1 MLSSQEQMDIIKTAL
16 SRGYKGPISQ
26 LIEQAIIERGNV
38 IQKDPETPEA
48 PTPSLGGKISGDQP
62 TSSTERNIIK
72 PGQYRDGGVNENVVS
87 YDDEVYGPAQ
97 NKDIAI
103 YGSPEYAKAYEEGR
117 LLYRNQDPTSDAFAV
132 KVLPEVNIT
141 WDKELDQDILKKYP
155 YFNKLSEQQK
165 KYFRD
170 DSVLGRGVRSSAMYG
185 DKWMDSFEKAGKG
198 FLTLP
203 ITGAGEVLST
213 PASVLTEGVAAIK
226 GDDYNFKNAL
236 PTFGTSTNNQRFLSD
251 LSGIGY
257 DNPEGFWQNA
267 ANFGLDISGDPFVA
281 TSLLKTGFK
290 GINKLSKIPTSFQ
303 KNITTPNNL
312 KTQTFTPNLSFK
324 QKQLDNTTF
333 VRHTSPELSPNILK
347 PIDLTKKHT
356 GKGERNLVW
365 FGKGDGAAGYNYP
378 GRETFNANLNFNKPI
393 QFSTNKVFKN
403 KELDDLLNKGHDMVI
418 MGKGDAAHYMPLNKN
433 TIRNLKKTN
442 NNISGNTSL
451 SDIDPVKTLNAKDLN
466 KFNKNAEKSMV
477 QAGIDDAID
486 FKTINFESKLN
497 QQKLDLLPANQAENI
512 RKTYFRNKDLD
523 IKPYASSERTA
534 GTYGQSGQFSFQTNL
549 GDTRLVGDPSAIA
562 AKYGDDWKNLGP
574 ALQHEIIDASRFT
587 IPKIDP
593 IPRYSRV
600 YTGSL
605 TKNRSF
611 DDIYKKSKETAYHEQ
626 GHSTDLPKWA
636 TSGSPSSS
644 TGNLDLNYFGGRNQL
659 GAITQEGVINP
670 LSIRGLN
677 NPVSR
682 FSLTKNYK
690 GKFNQ
695 PHSDQGFIVRDGK
708 KIFAKDFEKVDMHSN
723 LFSKVKDKVF
733 PSKKTRTLNMLA
745 NSPSTNYKNYL
756 EYISSPEEVLARM
769 QGFKAKH
776 NLGADLYNT
785 IDIKTAGNLYKKL
798 KKDDPNYWSIFKDE
812 KSFQK
817 TFNKTHYK
825 KGGFKKRKCKYGCW

>member
-62 TSSTERNIIK
+62 TSSTEKNIIK

-132 KVLPEVNIT
+132 KVLPQVDIT

-155 YFNKLSEQQK
+155 YFNNLSEQQK

-170 DSVLGRGVRSSAMYG
+170 DGVLGRGVRSSAMYG
-185 DKWMDSFEKAGKG
+185 DKWMDSFEQAGKG
-198 FLTLP
+198 FLTSP
-203 ITGAGEVLST
+203 ITTAGEVLAT
-213 PASVLTEGVAAIK
+213 PASVITEGVAAIK

-236 PTFGTSTNNQRFLSD
+236 PTLGTSDNKQRFLSD

-257 DNPEGFWQNA
+257 DNPEGFWQKA
-267 ANFGLDISGDPFVA
+267 GNFGLDLAGDPFVA
-281 TSLLKTGFK
+281 TGLLKTGFK
-290 GINKLSKIPTSFQ
+290 GLGKLSNVPTSFQ
-303 KNITTPNNL
+303 KNITIPNNL
-312 KTQTFTPNLSFK
+312 KTQTL
-324 QKQLDNTTF
+324 LD
-333 VRHTSPELSPNILK
+333 V
-347 PIDLTKKHT
+347 
-356 GKGERNLVW
+356 
-365 FGKGDGAAGYNYP
+365 
-378 GRETFNANLNFNKPI
+378 
-393 QFSTNKVFKN
+393 
-403 KELDDLLNKGHDMVI
+403 
-418 MGKGDAAHYMPLNKN
+418 
-433 TIRNLKKTN
+433 
-442 NNISGNTSL
+442 
-451 SDIDPVKTLNAKDLN
+451 DPVKTLNAKDLN
-466 KFNKNAEKSMV
+466 KFNKNAEKSLV

-497 QQKLDLLPANQAENI
+497 QQKLDLLPTNQAENI
-512 RKTYFRNKDLD
+512 RKTYFRNKELD

-534 GTYGQSGQFSFQTNL
+534 GTYGQSGQFSFQTTL
-549 GDTRLVGDPSAIA
+549 GDTRLVGDPSEIA
-562 AKYGDDWKNLGP
+562 AKYGDDWKTLGP

-587 IPKIDP
+587 IPRIDP

-605 TKNRSF
+605 TKNRSL

-644 TGNLDLNYFGGRNQL
+644 SGNLDLNYFGGRNQL
-659 GAITQEGVINP
+659 GTITQEGIINP
-670 LSIRGLN
+670 LSIRGVN
-677 NPVSR
+677 NPISR

-745 NSPSTNYKNYL
+745 NSPTGGNYKNYL

-785 IDIKTAGNLYKKL
+785 IDMKTAGNLYKKL